1 MDIAQNR
8 KNLILLAIITM
19 IVVYIAVS
27 VYGVIRDSSTGQTD
41 FIISSTLPIVGDG
54 DRGVPFLDRIRN
66 FIYPPHKVIVPV
78 EKQITI
84 KGRVV
89 YKDGTPYAFGLVEL
103 RSAPRTTYTDRDGY
117 FIFQNVEDGDHTISV
132 LSQSGQVLASCK
144 VTINRNLEI
153 ADTLLVQVSV
163 DTFVL
168 EIGVDVKTLEVVLE
182 IEQDGSGLPNG
193 HLTIGPQVNVL
204 ERNNPGEQPQP
215 GIPLTPEPP
224 AQPVIPNPPPD
235 ILGGGGG
242 GGGGIPPQPQAWAL
256 TVYSTG
262 DSNDF
267 HQAPSPA
274 TDINIFGSGKHIAPG
289 MTGVYKFTVNNT
301 ANPFAVNYDIDLV
314 ETNNSLNIPMK
325 YRLQNNNT
333 NTYVNGDSNWHTTA
347 EIRAVTADSSVPLV
361 MSDSMK
367 TGYTLEW
374 FWDDGG
380 INDNSFA
387 NHADE
392 VVCTLSIIV
401 SAQRK

>member
-27 VYGVIRDSSTGQTD
+27 VYGVIRDSSTGPTD

-78 EKQITI
+78 DKQITI

-89 YKDGTPYAFGLVEL
+89 YKDGTPYTYGLVEL
-103 RSAPRTTYTDRDGY
+103 RSAPRTTYTDRYGY
-117 FIFQNVEDGDHTISV
+117 FIFENVEDGDHTVSV
-132 LSQSGQVLASCK
+132 LSQSGQVLASCQ

-153 ADTLLVQVSV
+153 ADALLVQVAA

-168 EIGVDVKTLEVVLE
+168 EIGVDVKILELVLE

-193 HLTIGPQVNVL
+193 NLIINPQVNVL
-204 ERNNPGEQPQP
+204 ESYNPGEQPQP

-224 AQPVIPNPPPD
+224 VKPVIPNPPPD

-242 GGGGIPPQPQAWAL
+242 GFVPQPQVWAL

-262 DSNDF
+262 DNTDF
-267 HQAPSPA
+267 RQAPSPA
-274 TDINIFGSGKHIAPG
+274 AAINIFGSGKHIAPG

-301 ANPFAVNYDIDLV
+301 ANPFAVYYDIDLV
-314 ETNNSLNIPMK
+314 ETNNVLNIPMK
-325 YRLQNNNT
+325 YRLQDNNT

-347 EIRAVTADSSVPLV
+347 EIRAVTANSSVPLV

-380 INDNSFA
+380 INDNSYI

>member
-1 MDIAQNR
+1 VDIAQNR

-27 VYGVIRDSSTGQTD
+27 VYGVIRDSSTGPTD

-54 DRGVPFLDRIRN
+54 DRGTPLLDRIRN

-78 EKQITI
+78 EKKITI

-89 YKDGTPYAFGLVEL
+89 YEDGTPYAYGLVEL
-103 RSAPRTTYTDRDGY
+103 RSAPRTTYSDRYGY
-117 FIFQNVEDGDHTISV
+117 FIFENVEDGDHTVSV
-132 LSQSGQVLASCK
+132 LNQSGQVLASCQ
-144 VTINRNLEI
+144 VAINRNIEI
-153 ADTLLVQVSV
+153 ANALLVQLSV

-168 EIGVDVKTLEVVLE
+168 EVAVDVKILEIVLK

-193 HLTIGPQVNVL
+193 NLTIDPQVNVL
-204 ERNNPGEQPQP
+204 ERYNPGEQPLP
-215 GIPLTPEPP
+215 GIPLILEPP
-224 AQPVIPNPPPD
+224 AQQVIPNPPPD
-235 ILGGGGG
+235 IIGGGGG
-242 GGGGIPPQPQAWAL
+242 GGFAPQPQVWAL

-262 DSNDF
+262 DNTDF

-274 TDINIFGSGKHIAPG
+274 AAINIFGSGKHIAPG

-301 ANPFAVNYDIDLV
+301 ANPFAVYYDIDLV

-325 YRLQNNNT
+325 YRLQDNNT

-347 EIRAVTADSSVPLV
+347 EIRAVTANPSVPLV

-380 INDNSFA
+380 INDNSYA
-387 NHADE
+387 DHADE
-392 VVCTLSIIV
+392 VACTLSIIV

>member
-27 VYGVIRDSSTGQTD
+27 VYGVIRDSSTGPTD

-54 DRGVPFLDRIRN
+54 DRGTPLLDRIRN

-78 EKQITI
+78 EKKITI

-89 YKDGTPYAFGLVEL
+89 YEDGTPYAYGLVEL
-103 RSAPRTTYTDRDGY
+103 RSAPRTTYSDRYGY
-117 FIFQNVEDGDHTISV
+117 FIFENVEDGDHTVSV
-132 LSQSGQVLASCK
+132 LNQSGQVLASCQ
-144 VTINRNLEI
+144 VAINRNIEI
-153 ADTLLVQVSV
+153 ANALLVQLSV

-168 EIGVDVKTLEVVLE
+168 EVAVDVKILEIVLK

-193 HLTIGPQVNVL
+193 NLTIDPQVNVL
-204 ERNNPGEQPQP
+204 ERYNPGEQPLP
-215 GIPLTPEPP
+215 GIPLILEPP
-224 AQPVIPNPPPD
+224 AQQVIPNPPPD
-235 ILGGGGG
+235 IIGGGGG
-242 GGGGIPPQPQAWAL
+242 GGFAPQPQVWAL

-262 DSNDF
+262 DNTDF

-274 TDINIFGSGKHIAPG
+274 AAINIFGSGKHIAPG

-301 ANPFAVNYDIDLV
+301 ANPFAVYYDIDLV

-347 EIRAVTADSSVPLV
+347 EIRAVTANPSVPLV
-361 MSDSMK
+361 MTDSMK

-374 FWDDGG
+374 IWEDGG
-380 INDNSFA
+380 INDNSYI

-392 VVCTLSIIV
+392 VACTLSIIV